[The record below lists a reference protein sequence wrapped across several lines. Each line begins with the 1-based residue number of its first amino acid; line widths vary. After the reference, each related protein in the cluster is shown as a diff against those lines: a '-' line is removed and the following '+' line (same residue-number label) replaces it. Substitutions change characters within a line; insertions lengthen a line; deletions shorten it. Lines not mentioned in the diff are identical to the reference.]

1 VIRTR
6 LSARTVRDLLAY
18 NERTGA
24 LTWRVDRSRTAKAGD
39 DAGFVR
45 STDRQII
52 VRINGR
58 QYLAQ
63 RLIWL
68 YKTGEHPQ
76 GRLIFLD
83 RDPTNLK
90 WRNIQPEVLNLSQS
104 KSAINQRNY
113 RLRRAEERDR
123 L

>member
-1 VIRTR
+1 MIRTR

-68 YKTGEHPQ
+68 YKTGERPQ